1 MNVRSGWK
9 AVIARCAS
17 SLQHL
22 LMRKAFQVCLVILA
36 TTACNERQTPSV
48 CVPVLTGW
56 STPETGKPV
65 HLIANTVTLN
75 GHNVRWNGVAIDEL
89 TLTNYL
95 RETVAMDPVP
105 FLIFDSGVS
114 PDCSFARHIRDIL
127 DREYPCREGAC
138 WQGSKAALEAAP
150 FKAPKGNAVP

>member
-1 MNVRSGWK
+1 
-9 AVIARCAS
+9 
-17 SLQHL
+17 
-22 LMRKAFQVCLVILA
+22 MRKELQVCFVIFA
-36 TTACNERQTPSV
+36 ISACNKRQTPSA
-48 CVPVLTGW
+48 CVPVLPGW

-65 HLIANTVTLN
+65 HPIANTVTLN
-75 GHNVRWNGVAIDEL
+75 GHNVRWNGVTLDEE

-95 RETVAMDPVP
+95 RETAAMDPMP

-114 PDCSFARHIRDIL
+114 PNCRFARHVLDIL

-138 WQGSKAALEAAP
+138 WQGSKAALDEAP